1 MSLSSM
7 GLLCRVA
14 MFAVL
19 SHVYGPQ
26 LVKLCGGKADIDFDQ
41 PDSWAGRQRIRGT
54 IYAGDTFIV
63 INSKLLVF
71 YSCHLLVGFNCFR
84 CYYCCFCYC
93 FLSFC
98 TCLPSP
104 PAGVATVYKLYGFQS
119 AATIDTRVTP
129 ALQSTCVLLC
139 KHYKQEI
146 LKKIF

>member
-71 YSCHLLVGFNCFR
+71 YSCHLLVGFNCFC

-93 FLSFC
+93 FLSSC

-104 PAGVATVYKLYGFQS
+104 QLWWLQCTNCTVFSLLL
-119 AATIDTRVTP
+119 P
-129 ALQSTCVLLC
+129 STLGLHQPCSQHVSFFAN
-139 KHYKQEI
+139 I
-146 LKKIF
+146 TSKKF